1 MKIIFTD
8 VIEAQFLRIF
18 IARVSPFTAL
28 TIGNMRRGCYKER
41 QSIIEKYFQMRV
53 LPKGHEDGYRRSA
66 AGRNAPL

>member
-18 IARVSPFTAL
+18 IARVSLFTAL
-28 TIGNMRRGCYKER
+28 TIGNMRREYYKER

-53 LPKGHEDGYRRSA
+53 LPKGT
-66 AGRNAPL
+66 

>member
-28 TIGNMRRGCYKER
+28 SIGNIWHGCYKER

-53 LPKGHEDGYRRSA
+53 LPKGT
-66 AGRNAPL
+66 

>member
-18 IARVSPFTAL
+18 IARASPFTAL

-41 QSIIEKYFQMRV
+41 QSIIEKYFQIRV
-53 LPKGHEDGYRRSA
+53 LPKGT
-66 AGRNAPL
+66 

>member
-28 TIGNMRRGCYKER
+28 SIGNIWYGCYKER
-41 QSIIEKYFQMRV
+41 QSMIEKYFQMRV
-53 LPKGHEDGYRRSA
+53 LPKGT
-66 AGRNAPL
+66 

>member
-18 IARVSPFTAL
+18 IARVSPFTSL

-41 QSIIEKYFQMRV
+41 QSIIEKYFQMRF
-53 LPKGHEDGYRRSA
+53 LPKGT
-66 AGRNAPL
+66 

>member
-18 IARVSPFTAL
+18 IARASPFTAL
-28 TIGNMRRGCYKER
+28 TIGNMRRECYKER

-53 LPKGHEDGYRRSA
+53 LPKGT
-66 AGRNAPL
+66 